1 MPHIIIETSKE
12 LSDIVRFEDNFLRLH
27 DLFNQTDKSFD
38 PKSCRS
44 RVLIA
49 NSYLSGTDL
58 DSNFVH
64 VRVKIFPGRSTE
76 VKTSLLDS
84 LSKFFTEIIAL
95 SNIKT
100 DLSIELTELNKDFY
114 NKVKI

>member
-12 LSDIVRFEDNFLRLH
+12 LAATVRFEDNFVKLH
-27 DLFNQTDKSFD
+27 NLFHKTDESFD
-38 PKSCRS
+38 PKSCKS

-49 NSYLSGTDL
+49 HSYLSGIDI

-64 VRVKIFPGRSTE
+64 VSVKIFPGRSSG
-76 VKTSLLDS
+76 VKASLLDS
-84 LSKFFTEIIAL
+84 LSKFFIEMIAA

-100 DLSIELTELNKDFY
+100 DFSIELTELNKDLY

>member
-38 PKSCRS
+38 SKSCKS

-49 NSYLSGTDL
+49 NSYLSGIDP

-64 VRVKIFPGRSTE
+64 VSVKIFPGRSAE
-76 VKTSLLDS
+76 VKTSLLNS
-84 LSKFFTEIIAL
+84 LSKFFTEIIA
-95 SNIKT
+95 SSGVKT
-100 DLSIELTELNKDFY
+100 DFSIELSELNKDFY